1 MKIYEIEETDNLY
14 PKQLLKIKK
23 HPPKLYV
30 TGNPEILNNKCI
42 AIVGTRDST
51 EYGKYYAKEFA
62 KEISRLGITVVS
74 GLAIGIDS
82 VCHQSSMSEL
92 GKTIAVIG
100 SGLNNIYPEENIE
113 LAKQIIE
120 NGGAIISEYP
130 PDVEADVSKFPIRNR
145 IIAGLSKGVLVIEAK
160 FRSGSSNTATHAF
173 MQDKKV
179 FCIPGRLGEKT
190 GVGTNNL
197 IKKGAYLV
205 TNVNEILKELQE
217 DLYITNK
224 IERFKENFTKYIDCK
239 TKNFNDKR
247 VKETKV
253 NCKQEA
259 SVKEKR
265 ENIDA
270 KYQPIYNLLEKKP
283 MDKNEISR
291 ILDINISDLNTKLTM
306 MEIEGYIESMPGNY
320 IKIKE

>member
-217 DLYITNK
+217 DLYSTNK

>member
-23 HPPKLYV
+23 HPQKLYV

-173 MQDKKV
+173 SQDKKV

-217 DLYITNK
+217 DLYSTNK

>member
-23 HPPKLYV
+23 HPQKLYV

-217 DLYITNK
+217 DLYSTNK

>member
-23 HPPKLYV
+23 HPQKLYV

-92 GKTIAVIG
+92 GNTIAVIG

-217 DLYITNK
+217 DLYSTNK

-247 VKETKV
+247 VKEIKV

>member
-23 HPPKLYV
+23 HPQKLYV

-217 DLYITNK
+217 DLYSTNK

-247 VKETKV
+247 VKKTKV

>member
-23 HPPKLYV
+23 HPQKLYV
-30 TGNPEILNNKCI
+30 TGNPQILNNKCI

-130 PDVEADVSKFPIRNR
+130 PNVEADVSKFPIRNR

-173 MQDKKV
+173 SQDKKV

-217 DLYITNK
+217 DLYSTNK

-270 KYQPIYNLLEKKP
+270 KYQPICNLLEKKP

-291 ILDINISDLNTKLTM
+291 ILDINISDLNTRLTM

>member
-23 HPPKLYV
+23 HPQKLYV
-30 TGNPEILNNKCI
+30 AGNPKILNNKCI

-130 PDVEADVSKFPIRNR
+130 PNVEADVSKFPIRNR

-173 MQDKKV
+173 SQDKKV

-217 DLYITNK
+217 DLYSTNK

-265 ENIDA
+265 ENIEA

-291 ILDINISDLNTKLTM
+291 ILDINISNLNTKLTM

>member
-23 HPPKLYV
+23 HPQKLYV

-217 DLYITNK
+217 DLYSTNK

-247 VKETKV
+247 VKKTKV
-253 NCKQEA
+253 NYKQEA

>member
-23 HPPKLYV
+23 HPQKLYV

-217 DLYITNK
+217 DLYSTNK
-224 IERFKENFTKYIDCK
+224 IERFKENFTKYIDK
-239 TKNFNDKR
+239 
-247 VKETKV
+247 KEF
-253 NCKQEA
+253 
-259 SVKEKR
+259 
-265 ENIDA
+265 
-270 KYQPIYNLLEKKP
+270 
-283 MDKNEISR
+283 
-291 ILDINISDLNTKLTM
+291 
-306 MEIEGYIESMPGNY
+306 
-320 IKIKE
+320 

>member
-23 HPPKLYV
+23 HPQKLYV
-30 TGNPEILNNKCI
+30 TGNPKILNNKCI

-113 LAKQIIE
+113 LAKQIIK

-130 PDVEADVSKFPIRNR
+130 PNVEADVSKFPIRNR

-160 FRSGSSNTATHAF
+160 FRSGSSNIATHAF
-173 MQDKKV
+173 SQDKKV

-217 DLYITNK
+217 DLYSTNK

-270 KYQPIYNLLEKKP
+270 KYQPICNLLEKKP

-291 ILDINISDLNTKLTM
+291 ILDINISDLNTRLTM

>member
-14 PKQLLKIKK
+14 PKQLLEIKK
-23 HPPKLYV
+23 HPQKLYV
-30 TGNPEILNNKCI
+30 AGNPKILNNKCI

-62 KEISRLGITVVS
+62 KEFSRLGITVVS

-113 LAKQIIE
+113 LAKQIIK
-120 NGGAIISEYP
+120 NGGAIISEHQP
-130 PDVEADVSKFPIRNR
+130 NTEADVSKFPIRNR

-173 MQDKKV
+173 SQDKKV

-205 TNVNEILKELQE
+205 TNVNEILKELEE
-217 DLYITNK
+217 DLYSTKK
-224 IERFKENFTKYIDCK
+224 IESFKENFAKDINCK
-239 TKNFNDKR
+239 TKNCNPKR
-247 VKETKV
+247 VGKTKAIH
-253 NCKQEA
+253 KQEA
-259 SVKEKR
+259 SVEEKR
-265 ENIDA
+265 ENIDV

-291 ILDINISDLNTKLTM
+291 ILGINISDLNTKLTM

>member
-23 HPPKLYV
+23 HPQKLYV
-30 TGNPEILNNKCI
+30 TGNPQILNNKCL

-113 LAKQIIE
+113 LAKQIIK

-130 PDVEADVSKFPIRNR
+130 PDTEADVSKFPIRNR

-173 MQDKKV
+173 SQDKKV
-179 FCIPGRLGEKT
+179 FCIPERLGEKT

-217 DLYITNK
+217 DLYSTNK

-270 KYQPIYNLLEKKP
+270 KYQPICNLLEKKP

-291 ILDINISDLNTKLTM
+291 ILDINISDLNTRLTM

>member
-23 HPPKLYV
+23 HPQKLYV

-217 DLYITNK
+217 DLYSTNK

-253 NCKQEA
+253 NCKQKA

>member
-23 HPPKLYV
+23 HPQKLYV
-30 TGNPEILNNKCI
+30 AGNLKILNNKCI

-130 PDVEADVSKFPIRNR
+130 PNVEADVSKFPIRNR

-217 DLYITNK
+217 DLYSTNK